1 MREVIEKHWQQSKG
15 ASTIGKEAGPGGGQ
29 LGTKDASTIGKE
41 AGPGG
46 GQLGT
51 ADQNLVWI

>member
-29 LGTKDASTIGKE
+29 LGT
-41 AGPGG
+41 
-46 GQLGT
+46 